1 MKAVAAGVLLFPTCF
16 LVETILG
23 GPFGTYGGVNVR
35 FLLLGASCLVL
46 AFALLLRGRIAGA
59 HRLPLL
65 ALVGFVLL
73 NGLWIAIVPAL
84 TSTKVH
90 WALREPHGFIT
101 LLLAGLALAVF
112 RQDELAGLIPR
123 LQRLVVRVSLV
134 LAVFQVSLWLIG
146 TLVPTLRWVVPVALD
161 ALFRGASG
169 QFFVGE
175 IGDGFFRVFWI
186 STLWCLL
193 SFFWLPVAVTNMRLR
208 RLCQL
213 VLLMDLFVAY
223 SRGIWLGLI
232 AGLVVATVTG
242 VTRANVSR
250 ALTRVAVG
258 AVAGLLALGAIL
270 AATGALDRGI
280 ARFQSTTSRRDES
293 IGARVEQA
301 PFLLAL
307 WYEHPLVGS
316 GYGAYS
322 HANVRS
328 QETPYSYEHM
338 PYALLAKLG
347 LLGVLGSAIFFAW
360 WGLTAWEV
368 RRRAPLQVGSF
379 LGACVALLVS
389 EMTNPMVLNFV
400 SMTIFACL
408 LLQWS
413 ALYGLAPHGYLPHAT
428 TPEQ

>member
-1 MKAVAAGVLLFPTCF
+1 MKAVSAVVLFFPTCF

-23 GPFGTYGGVNVR
+23 GPFGSYGGLNVR
-35 FLLLGASCLVL
+35 LLLLGVSCLVL
-46 AFALLLRGRIAGA
+46 VFALLLRGRIAGA
-59 HRLPLL
+59 HRRPLL

-84 TSTKVH
+84 THTKVH

-101 LLLAGLALAVF
+101 LVLAGLALAVF
-112 RQDELAGLIPR
+112 RQEELARLVPR

-134 LAVFQVSLWLIG
+134 LAVFQVSLWLLG
-146 TLVPTLRWVVPVALD
+146 TLSTTLRWVVPATIDLV
-161 ALFRGASG
+161 FRGASD

-193 SFFWLPVAVTNMRLR
+193 SLFWLPVAVDNVRLR
-208 RLCQL
+208 RLAQL
-213 VLLMDLFVAY
+213 LLLMDLFVAY

-232 AGLVVATVTG
+232 AGLLVATVTTL
-242 VTRANVSR
+242 TRANAGR
-250 ALTRVAVG
+250 ALTRFAVG
-258 AVAGLLALGAIL
+258 TVVGLLTLGGIL

-328 QETPYSYEHM
+328 QEAPYSYEHM

-347 LLGVLGSAIFFAW
+347 LVGVLGSAMFFAW

-368 RRRAPLQVGSF
+368 RRRAPEQVASF

-408 LLQWS
+408 LLQWA
-413 ALYGLAPHGYLPHAT
+413 ALYGMAPHGYLPLAT
-428 TPEQ
+428 SPER